1 MPLRCQTEL
10 ERWHR
15 QLSKRA
21 DHPNA
26 GCARDTPNQI
36 DVAMQLAR
44 TVSAL
49 RSEPDGPELYRL
61 NDAANELM
69 RMLPVTHSTRKAAA
83 REGLVLPGRP
93 NYRYFGRCAELR
105 YVVEAVQSLHA
116 EKTEGPELAAET
128 ATAEAAAPSAM
139 STKQNGG
146 LTVQLLAR
154 SAFGSL
160 RWCRAVRLTASR
172 LEAVREDLLQARAR
186 RAAEWQDR
194 LDQAAKRR
202 RIDQEQTQT
211 EPNHT
216 SDCESQ
222 EVGGSLGAQ
231 DGLPDDSTALIRN
244 LVSGKAGPLTLP
256 DFQQLFI
263 ASRGRWSEAVI
274 LLEELRRR
282 DLQPTAFQWQRDYG
296 WVTTALETSGM
307 WQKAL
312 ELLKGMALS
321 DLELNHVAETAS
333 GWRLRGGAGKNARKE
348 ATEALL
354 NPRLRKMLIL
364 RLYTAKAKKDAED
377 VEAVATTLRSYGVPK
392 PRDYVVLLSA
402 YGAVSLWPSALGVLE
417 EMQTLQFAPYIVS
430 YNAALKACERGC
442 QWSAALALFHDMP
455 NVMLTPDQISYT
467 ALIESLGQQKLWE
480 EALQLL
486 ARMDT
491 EGTAPDVVAYSAAM
505 AACAGVRKWWLSLGL
520 LAELEARFIKDIQG
534 LYGHSSE
541 CLRMVAEVEA
551 LGIGEELPEDP
562 DEDPELEKKW
572 QEFRCRHQVS
582 DVSDAIAEEDWKAA
596 EQVVHT
602 LGPLGK
608 QREIDINS
616 YIYRAAIGAISRSH
630 KVEMACA
637 VLDEMF
643 DRFALTAAV
652 TDVVSG
658 CADVSDWCRA
668 IHLLTLPDHPDT
680 VLYNAV
686 MEACGRAAQ
695 WERATHILQQLAVE
709 RLSPSAVTF
718 NTLLSCYVR
727 CKRTGEVETLL
738 RSMQDFR
745 VALDRVTESLLE
757 DEALLRSARIQ
768 ALRRGTIT
776 PLENGLSLHEGGFA
790 LEGQRPLSQQ
800 FPLALA
806 QKLFLYVLL

>member
-1 MPLRCQTEL
+1 MLKSMKSSL
-10 ERWHR
+10 IG
-15 QLSKRA
+15 A
-21 DHPNA
+21 
-26 GCARDTPNQI
+26 
-36 DVAMQLAR
+36 LA
-44 TVSAL
+44 
-49 RSEPDGPELYRL
+49 E
-61 NDAANELM
+61 
-69 RMLPVTHSTRKAAA
+69 
-83 REGLVLPGRP
+83 
-93 NYRYFGRCAELR
+93 
-105 YVVEAVQSLHA
+105 
-116 EKTEGPELAAET
+116 
-128 ATAEAAAPSAM
+128 
-139 STKQNGG
+139 
-146 LTVQLLAR
+146 
-154 SAFGSL
+154 
-160 RWCRAVRLTASR
+160 
-172 LEAVREDLLQARAR
+172 
-186 RAAEWQDR
+186 
-194 LDQAAKRR
+194 
-202 RIDQEQTQT
+202 
-211 EPNHT
+211 
-216 SDCESQ
+216 
-222 EVGGSLGAQ
+222 
-231 DGLPDDSTALIRN
+231 DGLPDDSTALVRN

-256 DFQQLFI
+256 DFQQLLI

-274 LLEELRRR
+274 LLQELRRR

-333 GWRLRGGAGKNARKE
+333 GWRLRGGAGQNARKE
-348 ATEALL
+348 ATKALL

-364 RLYTAKAKKDAED
+364 RLHSAKARRDAED

-402 YGAVSLWPSALGVLE
+402 YGAVHMWHSALGVLE

-430 YNAALKACERGC
+430 YNAALKACERGG

-455 NVMLTPDQISYT
+455 SVMLTPDQISYT
-467 ALIESLGQQKLWE
+467 ALIESLGQQKFWE

-520 LAELEARFIKDIQG
+520 LAELESRNLLPDQVCMGIALNACEWSRKWSHAVALLRRVTGSQKQG
-534 LYGHSSE
+534 ADPPEEVDFLG
-541 CLRMVAEVEA
+541 LTAAEWRPLEKA
-551 LGIGEELPEDP
+551 LGIGGELPEDP

-572 QEFRCRHQVS
+572 QEFRRRHQVS
-582 DVSDAIAEEDWKAA
+582 DADAREEEDWKAA

-602 LGPLGK
+602 LGQG
-608 QREIDINS
+608 EIAINT

-630 KVEMACA
+630 RVQMACT
-637 VLDEMF
+637 VLAEMF
-643 DRFALTAAV
+643 DRFPLTAAV

-727 CKRTGEVETLL
+727 CKKTGEVETLL

-745 VALDRVTESLLE
+745 VAPDRVTARLLE
-757 DEALLRSARIQ
+757 DETLLRSARIQ

-776 PLENGLSLHEGGFA
+776 PLEKA
-790 LEGQRPLSQQ
+790 
-800 FPLALA
+800 
-806 QKLFLYVLL
+806 